1 MDFEVLRQAVCV
13 NELIYEGS
21 MEQPVDSD
29 LTLPDYCPDILRIL
43 KCTITPRMTGTQV
56 SGERITVDGTAL
68 IRLIYVAENARV
80 RCFEQNLPFSKY
92 VEVQN
97 LPASPCVSVRLKA
110 EYINCRA
117 VSQRRADIH
126 GTVSVNVSVATLRE
140 ESLIAGVEG
149 CGVQLQKKT
158 QPASSAVG
166 LAERMFPLNEVLEI
180 GPSKAPVGQIIRS
193 SAVALA
199 QDIKVIQNKCLIK
212 GELTINTLYCADT
225 NENEL
230 ETIEHT
236 MPISQ
241 IIEVDGIDEDCG
253 SDIRLVV
260 MGLEVTPKSDS
271 SGELRLLDMSAR
283 VCACVQAYRELEAPI
298 VTDAYSTQYELSLE
312 QKGLELTQ
320 LIEIFHETTLCKKAI
335 SLSGTSVT
343 KVLDLWCSDLSASSS
358 FANGML
364 TISGTATVS
373 MLVLDHDAQPN
384 YLERPVDFEYQR
396 ALRSDAQKIRC
407 DPTVQ
412 VTALDYVLNTSDQM
426 EVRIELNI
434 AASVFCSTSLRL
446 ITSIAPNEEQPK
458 RSTSAALTI
467 YFSDAGESVWSIAR
481 RYNTTVE
488 AILRENHLE
497 GEQIPEKCMLLIPG
511 I

>member
-21 MEQPVDSD
+21 VEQSVDSD

-43 KCTITPRMTGTQV
+43 KCTVTPRVTGSQV
-56 SGERITVDGTAL
+56 SGERITVDGTVL
-68 IRLIYVAENARV
+68 VRLIYVGEDARV

-92 VEVQN
+92 VEVKN
-97 LPASPCVSVRLKA
+97 LPDSPCVSVRLKA
-110 EYINCRA
+110 EYVNCRA

-126 GTVSVNVSVATLRE
+126 GTVSVNISVTVRRVENL
-140 ESLIAGVEG
+140 SSGVDG

-158 QPASSAVG
+158 QAASSAVG
-166 LAERMFPLNEVLEI
+166 LVERMFPLTEVLEI
-180 GPSKAPVGQIIRS
+180 GESKAPVGQIIRCN
-193 SAVALA
+193 AIALA

-212 GELTINTLYCADT
+212 GELAVKTLYCADT

-241 IIEVDGIDEDCG
+241 IVEVDGIDEDCG
-253 SDIRLVV
+253 SDIRLEV

-271 SGELRLLDMSAR
+271 SGELRLLDMNVR
-283 VCACVQAYRELEAPI
+283 VCACVRAYREVEVPV
-298 VTDAYSTQYELSLE
+298 VTDAYSTQYELTVE
-312 QKGLELTQ
+312 QKGVDLDQ
-320 LIEIFHETTLCKKAI
+320 LIEIFNETSLCKNTV

-343 KVLDLWCSDLSASSS
+343 KVLDLWCSDVTANSS
-358 FANGML
+358 FADGML
-364 TISGTATVS
+364 TVSGTVTVC

-396 ALRSDAQKIRC
+396 ALKSDAQKIRC

-412 VTALDYVLNTSDQM
+412 VTALDYVLNASDQM

-434 AASVFCSTSLRL
+434 TSSVFCSTSLRL
-446 ITSIAPNEEQPK
+446 ITEIRPNEEQIK

-467 YFSDAGESVWSIAR
+467 YFSDAGESVWNIAR
-481 RYNTTVE
+481 RYNTTME
-488 AILRENHLE
+488 AIMRENHLE
-497 GEQIPEKCMLLIPG
+497 SEQVPEKCMLLIPG